1 MQKYSNISKKER
13 ILQIIAIFSL
23 FIGLSSVNV
32 EHVLPEGVSYSTPVS
47 FLLLAYRIVGFFS
60 LVYLAL
66 IFVKN
71 KDIWMMQVAGR
82 SKGENKLLDWKRIIA
97 VPCVLIAYYLF
108 HLSMI
113 LVENINNAAFRADYI
128 SLNLNLLVERY
139 FPLACVLLLAIG
151 LVTHIPENKKLKK
164 VSNIAADIKVEH
176 FYMALLTSVAFL
188 DHMTRRLVWNTGF
201 GPTNSAGNLRLVYV
215 ANNIVGR
222 DDFLRLYGN
231 FLFAFIV
238 ICVLSYF
245 IVKGVQAFKANKV
258 NCSMALTSSLLLAL
272 IFNYFIQASMRVE
285 AAPMIYGYVVAGVS
299 LFQILVLTLIFM
311 AIYLLL
317 NRYMIATAVII
328 LVFGS
333 FTVGNAIKFSER
345 QEPVYV
351 SELSWL
357 MNLKT
362 LLSFV
367 DLKLVAV
374 AATVLLVLVTLVI
387 LLSRKF
393 FKGKIMSWKERGW
406 TAIILI
412 VLAFPLVQNFRNFT
426 SPDKQINVP
435 ILTQYIKVSNGDIL
449 WKGSPNIARAKSLSY
464 VWVKQIFGKAMDEPE
479 GYSQAKIQEIVQKYS
494 DEAEKINKNR
504 SSQITDQTVIYLLS
518 ESLSNPNRVQGAT
531 LSENPLKNID
541 EIKASSTGGLMYS
554 NGFAG
559 GTANMEAQTLS
570 GLPKVN
576 FSSNIST
583 INSDVFPSMPFIP
596 SISNYFPEK
605 IALHPE
611 NATNYNR
618 NSIYN
623 KLGFDHFYALSGTD
637 KADLL
642 TNQET
647 LDGKV
652 SDAQTYRDV
661 LDKIDPSKSQFFSV
675 LTMQN
680 HMPYTSYSGSS
691 TITAS
696 GEGYSEAQNQLL
708 ENYVRKISDTDKATK
723 EFLTELEKID
733 KKITLVFYGD
743 HLSNVFPSDYAGF
756 KEDPLNAYKTDYF
769 IWTNKGNTTDKQVDL
784 SSATFTPALFEATG
798 SKVSPYYALLS
809 DVMWEVPAAYNSPLS
824 STVTLT
830 EEQSKRMEDLK
841 LVQYDLTSGKH
852 YLKEDSPFFKLEK

>member
-23 FIGLSSVNV
+23 FIGLSNVNF

-60 LVYLAL
+60 LFYLAL

-82 SKGENKLLDWKRIIA
+82 SRGENKLLDWKRIVAI
-97 VPCVLIAYYLF
+97 PCVLIAYYLF

-113 LVENINNAAFRADYI
+113 LVENINNAAFRTDYI

-151 LVTHIPENKKLKK
+151 LVTHIPDNKKLKK
-164 VSNIAADIKVEH
+164 VSNITADIKVEH

-201 GPTNSAGNLRLVYV
+201 GPTNSAGNLRLVYA

-345 QEPVYV
+345 QEPIYV

-357 MNLKT
+357 MNLKS

-374 AATVLLVLVTLVI
+374 VATVLLVLVTLVI

-464 VWVKQIFGKAMDEPE
+464 VWVKQIFGKAMEEPE

-504 SSQITDQTVIYLLS
+504 SSHITDQTVIYLLS

-541 EIKASSTGGLMYS
+541 EIKASATGGLMYS

-559 GTANMEAQTLS
+559 GTANMEAQALS

-696 GEGYSEAQNQLL
+696 GDGYSEAQNQLL

-733 KKITLVFYGD
+733 KKITLIFYGD

-756 KEDPLNAYKTDYF
+756 KEDSLNAYKTDYF

-830 EEQSKRMEDLK
+830 EAQSKRMEDLK

>member
-23 FIGLSSVNV
+23 FIGLSSVNF

-60 LVYLAL
+60 LFYLAL

-71 KDIWMMQVAGR
+71 KDIWMMKVSGR
-82 SKGENKLLDWKRIIA
+82 SRGENKLLDWKRIIA

-108 HLSMI
+108 HLPMI

-345 QEPVYV
+345 QEPIYV

-357 MNLKT
+357 MNLKS

-387 LLSRKF
+387 LLS
-393 FKGKIMSWKERGW
+393 
-406 TAIILI
+406 
-412 VLAFPLVQNFRNFT
+412 
-426 SPDKQINVP
+426 
-435 ILTQYIKVSNGDIL
+435 
-449 WKGSPNIARAKSLSY
+449 
-464 VWVKQIFGKAMDEPE
+464 
-479 GYSQAKIQEIVQKYS
+479 
-494 DEAEKINKNR
+494 
-504 SSQITDQTVIYLLS
+504 
-518 ESLSNPNRVQGAT
+518 
-531 LSENPLKNID
+531 
-541 EIKASSTGGLMYS
+541 
-554 NGFAG
+554 
-559 GTANMEAQTLS
+559 
-570 GLPKVN
+570 
-576 FSSNIST
+576 
-583 INSDVFPSMPFIP
+583 
-596 SISNYFPEK
+596 
-605 IALHPE
+605 
-611 NATNYNR
+611 
-618 NSIYN
+618 
-623 KLGFDHFYALSGTD
+623 
-637 KADLL
+637 
-642 TNQET
+642 
-647 LDGKV
+647 
-652 SDAQTYRDV
+652 
-661 LDKIDPSKSQFFSV
+661 
-675 LTMQN
+675 
-680 HMPYTSYSGSS
+680 
-691 TITAS
+691 
-696 GEGYSEAQNQLL
+696 
-708 ENYVRKISDTDKATK
+708 
-723 EFLTELEKID
+723 
-733 KKITLVFYGD
+733 
-743 HLSNVFPSDYAGF
+743 
-756 KEDPLNAYKTDYF
+756 
-769 IWTNKGNTTDKQVDL
+769 
-784 SSATFTPALFEATG
+784 
-798 SKVSPYYALLS
+798 
-809 DVMWEVPAAYNSPLS
+809 
-824 STVTLT
+824 
-830 EEQSKRMEDLK
+830 
-841 LVQYDLTSGKH
+841 
-852 YLKEDSPFFKLEK
+852 